1 MASSS
6 THKDALVKALNQI
19 KIDTST
25 IPEEL
30 IHILTVDKATCIVF
44 SDDDL
49 PLEGSGHIRPLYIS
63 VACSGH

>member
-49 PLEGSGHIRPLYIS
+49 PPEGSGHIRPLYIS

>member
-6 THKDALVKALNQI
+6 AHKDAFVNALNQI

-25 IPEEL
+25 ILEEL

-49 PLEGSGHIRPLYIS
+49 PPEGSGHIRPLYIS
-63 VACSGH
+63 VACSVH